1 MKGSEALE
9 PLLPDGTPEH
19 FSVYGGMLLLGAI
32 ASLRTGD
39 PWRAR
44 EVLREPAHKVALRVG
59 EGLNYHNTVFGPT
72 NVAIHIVHV
81 EHEQGEVSEALRLAD
96 KVDISQIPC
105 ILFPRLVCR
114 EGRRQR
120 ATGGRGGEAQCREL
134 IKTDVA
140 RTY

>member
-1 MKGSEALE
+1 MPTGALDLAMKGSEALD

-44 EVLREPAHKVALRVG
+44 EVLREPAHKVALRAG

-105 ILFPRLVCR
+105 ILRLI
-114 EGRRQR
+114 QR
-120 ATGGRGGEAQCREL
+120 S
-134 IKTDVA
+134 
-140 RTY
+140 